1 MQISVAKVVGEK
13 HIVLVGSMGGTNI
26 NHHQIYML
34 KTGDALSALETNLT
48 DPNGVRQTWKVSD
61 PCTCYHVTCNNV
73 SSVTRI
79 DLGNANLSGRLV
91 PELGQLTNLEYLELY
106 SNNIT
111 GKIPTELSNL
121 RNLVSLDLFSNRL
134 EGNIPDT
141 LGNLKKLR
149 YNNPIY
155 K

>member
-1 MQISVAKVVGEK
+1 MKAAVVVSVAV
-13 HIVLVGSMGGTNI
+13 S
-26 NHHQIYML
+26 
-34 KTGDALSALETNLT
+34 TGRIT
-48 DPNGVRQTWKVSD
+48 DPNGVMQTWNVSD

-79 DLGNANLSGRLV
+79 DLGNANVSGRLV

-149 YNNPIY
+149 FLYDLTSFSSFSLDEILLAFYDFNYNNPIY